1 MTDEKE
7 AERIKPSQKEF
18 VPRCPACAA
27 FPKFEIPILNPFT
40 GRTVRLYQCECGQ
53 RIWDD

>member
-1 MTDEKE
+1 MTDKKE
-7 AERIKPSQKEF
+7 AERIKPSQREF

-27 FPKFEIPILNPFT
+27 FPKFELPILNPST